1 MRLTLLLF
9 LLALPA
15 AAQDC
20 DRPPCKAGEIRNP
33 ATGQCEPVSS

>member
-1 MRLTLLLF
+1 MRLILMLF

-20 DRPPCKAGEIRNP
+20 DRPPCPPGEARNP